1 MMRKSPGSKSHD
13 QRSRG
18 SLVDLAMD
26 SSAAA
31 ASTAFTL
38 WHRLPMFGMASP
50 HSAAERQS
58 EMTRMVE
65 EKSAALVDGMIAA
78 NLEMVR
84 LFGAAAMGQFAPL
97 FNAPFTIAS
106 AGLTPAFKTVNANAR
121 RLNRRAAR

>member
-1 MMRKSPGSKSHD
+1 MRK
-13 QRSRG
+13 SRG

-26 SSAAA
+26 SSAATTSA
-31 ASTAFTL
+31 AMTL

-50 HSAAERQS
+50 VTAAERKS

-65 EKSAALVDGMIAA
+65 EKSAAFVDGMFAA

-84 LFGAAAMGQFAPL
+84 LFSGAAMGQFAPL

-106 AGLTPAFKTVNANAR
+106 ASLQPAFKTVNANAQ
-121 RLNRRAAR
+121 RLNRRAARAD

>member
-1 MMRKSPGSKSHD
+1 MMRKSGGSK
-13 QRSRG
+13 SRG
-18 SLVDLAMD
+18 SLLDLAMD

-31 ASTAFTL
+31 TSTAFTL

-50 HSAAERQS
+50 HTAAERQS
-58 EMTRMVE
+58 EMTRMVS
-65 EKSAALVDGMIAA
+65 EKSSAMVDGMFAA
-78 NLEMVR
+78 NLEMFR

-121 RLNRRAAR
+121 RLGRRAAR